1 LINALED
8 FSIHQETVVY
18 VLSYFP
24 DVINYLLRI
33 DRMNVKG
40 KALLFGLNYAHCKS
54 GKLNGCINDVQ
65 IMSKYIQS
73 LMNVP
78 VAVYTDDV
86 DRKSTSYDGII
97 EKLYDLAIESYRENL
112 EFVWIHYSGH
122 GSYQKDVSG
131 DEKDGYDE
139 GLVPSDYEIKGIL
152 IDDLLN
158 KIFNSFNPKTRVLFV
173 CDACHSGS
181 MLDLTYTW
189 DANKKCTT
197 DNPRCAVRAPTMLIS
212 GCMDNQTSADA
223 YNLMK
228 DNKYVGALT
237 ASILNVLRKR
247 GQYIYDVFALVEAV
261 RSELQRGGFKQ
272 YPCLSSN
279 YDINKTV
286 SVVPIVPK
294 QTQQPQTMQQASHYR
309 PSYYESYNTF
319 SRSVNTQPVQPMM
332 QQAQPMMQQAVSITY
347 IPVQITH
354 VPYVQ
359 GNTYGYGMCI

>member
-1 LINALED
+1 
-8 FSIHQETVVY
+8 
-18 VLSYFP
+18 
-24 DVINYLLRI
+24 
-33 DRMNVKG
+33 MNVKG

-73 LMNVP
+73 LMNIP
-78 VAVYTDDV
+78 VAIYTDDV

-97 EKLYDLAIESYRENL
+97 AKLYDLAIESYRENL

-152 IDDLLN
+152 IDDLIN

-173 CDACHSGS
+173 CDSCHSGS

-189 DANKKCTT
+189 GANKKCST

-223 YNLMK
+223 YNLLK
-228 DNKYVGALT
+228 DNKYIGALT
-237 ASILNVLRKR
+237 ASILNVLRTQ
-247 GQYIYDVFALVEAV
+247 GHYIYDVFALVEAV
-261 RSELQRGGFKQ
+261 RRELQRGGFKQ

-279 YDINKTV
+279 YDITKTV
-286 SVVPIVPK
+286 SLVPIVPPVPPVPI
-294 QTQQPQTMQQASHYR
+294 QQPQRVQPTHTTNAVQHR

-319 SRSVNTQPVQPMM
+319 SRSVNN
-332 QQAQPMMQQAVSITY
+332 AQPCMPQAVSITY

-354 VPYVQ
+354 TPYVHQ
-359 GNTYGYGMCI
+359 GYTYGYGMCV